1 MMVTAMETVP
11 TALPTTDIAMAAGT
25 MGKAISMAVSLVETR
40 EAATCKR
47 TATASLYQ
55 RKGSGYYGSQTLFS
69 GVLQPLH
76 KFLQGN
82 HISVTFLFH
91 LSGLLTPSI
100 EIRI

>member
-47 TATASLYQ
+47 TATVSLYQ
-55 RKGSGYYGSQTLFS
+55 RKDRQSFTALPAFLLSAPFS
-69 GVLQPLH
+69 DLRCIP
-76 KFLQGN
+76 
-82 HISVTFLFH
+82 
-91 LSGLLTPSI
+91 
-100 EIRI
+100 